1 LQLAKSALLQLRAG
15 GSARRRPAGGSWCT
29 GRPTSQPSGLHS
41 TCPSP
46 VHRHTECVGN
56 VDACKAKSR
65 RRRGAQGR
73 DRLQP
78 VGGRA
83 RPTIGIV
90 AMPSCMVKLGLHAG
104 SPHSAPRTLSRQAGD
119 MTGRGGMLGNES
131 TRGRQTHW
139 RDWPASL
146 QVSDQNTWQGPAV
159 PPAATR
165 CGRVR
170 RGAVLLS
177 TLHGLD
183 LDPTGTTC
191 ANQTAQAVN
200 SLASNACLICT
211 GICFTSFGCTQ
222 TQNMKS
228 PTDIHRTRQ

>member
-1 LQLAKSALLQLRAG
+1 MPGAGRRAAGRG
-15 GSARRRPAGGSWCT
+15 GRRMAGGSWWT

-165 CGRVR
+165 CG
-170 RGAVLLS
+170 
-177 TLHGLD
+177 
-183 LDPTGTTC
+183 
-191 ANQTAQAVN
+191 
-200 SLASNACLICT
+200 
-211 GICFTSFGCTQ
+211 
-222 TQNMKS
+222 
-228 PTDIHRTRQ
+228 